1 MSIDYVLEAWLIE
14 QDAPGA
20 APGGPPQAPD
30 PGAAGPTSGMQ
41 APGQDQPPGGEDPNQ
56 QPPQDDGQGG
66 QEDVTQDPEHPDM
79 GDDVDDKS
87 DDFQTWKKSYFEES
101 IKGNAN
107 VLLDLLNQV
116 RDRDLKPDDRRFV
129 ENNLQIQFLRLLSN
143 IQAASKEIRRD
154 VNDQLDQNNPATS
167 LVQFLSNALEKQTL
181 LTENFIKIN
190 GYGGMKGDVHRKY
203 LAALMGAVQVGS
215 GANQEDLVL
224 EDNDYSVKI
233 STRMNSTF
241 GMIDIGRWAL
251 HEGDTQRYLEEP
263 EQKKLQQGSP
273 EEREVLRRRVI
284 MESIANHFKERAFL
298 ITVMGEDGTI
308 YNMGWDLETC
318 IRAAYLEG
326 KLVVRTKL
334 SKESEAMID
343 SKGTIVPFM
352 DIDIKYAKETGELDE
367 DGTPQKRE
375 VPFMQREN
383 GMLYLV
389 CGLDVLK
396 DATQNL
402 QGLVVKPIPYT
413 GNPSDILRISRCTYN
428 VSELLSRTCT

>member
-1 MSIDYVLEAWLIE
+1 MSINYVLEAWLTE
-14 QDAPGA
+14 QGEAP
-20 APGGPPQAPD
+20 APGGPPAPQPGEQPD
-30 PGAAGPTSGMQ
+30 PGMAGPTAGMP
-41 APGQDQPPGGEDPNQ
+41 APGQDQAPGG
-56 QPPQDDGQGG
+56 DGQGQEEPP
-66 QEDVTQDPEHPDM
+66 QEDDITQDPEHPDM
-79 GDDVDDKS
+79 GDDVNDES

-107 VLLDLLNQV
+107 VLIDLLNQV

-143 IQAASKEIRRD
+143 VQAASKEIRRD
-154 VNDQLDQNNPATS
+154 VNDQLDKNNPATS
-167 LVQFLSNALEKQTL
+167 LVQFVSNALEKQTL

-190 GYGGMKGDVHRKY
+190 GYGGMKGDIHRKY

-224 EDNDYSVKI
+224 EDNDYAVKI

-241 GMIDIGRWAL
+241 GMIDVGRWAL
-251 HEGDTQRYLEEP
+251 HEGDTQRYLEEA

-298 ITVMGEDGTI
+298 ITVLGEDGTI
-308 YNMGWDLETC
+308 YNIGWDLETC

-352 DIDIKYAKETGELDE
+352 DIDIKYAKDTGELDE
-367 DGTPQKRE
+367 DGQPQKRE

-396 DATQNL
+396 DSTQNL